1 MKNKIKKIL
10 LISLMTV
17 SLCGC
22 SSSTKKNSNLLIV
35 TDKINNFQMH
45 DYKNSTEHIDQV
57 LSHGGHL
64 SILSAE
70 GSPKFVFDSDV
81 EKIDSSYGSTKINN
95 IKEQDQ
101 DKIISIIQ
109 KTDPSSNQID
119 LIETLNFTSN
129 WSSSYKKEDCK
140 VDFYLSGISTEGAL
154 DFSKVSSLE
163 NIDIEKTIEN
173 LNKKGVLP
181 KFDKNIRMYF
191 HDLGYIASATDK
203 RYLKNFLLELLKA
216 CGLNNSQIKFE
227 NNVNANN
234 ETYKLKTRVTTSFL
248 KEKDENN
255 VVSAENIDLKNSY
268 LEINTKFKKNSIEIL
283 NQETLNSQL
292 QELRKYLE
300 KNQNDNNITI
310 IGSTANDGSSQ
321 ENLKQ
326 LAYDRAVTLKKII
339 TNQGIISDERITC
352 IGVGSSSPFHKNEWE
367 DGKFNE
373 NVAATNRNCIIVSDN
388 NKVILSK
395 FNDIDMDN

>member
-70 GSPKFVFDSDV
+70 GKPNFYFDSDV
-81 EKIDSSYGSTKINN
+81 KKIDTSYGSTKINN
-95 IKEQDQ
+95 IKKQDQ

-109 KTDPSSNQID
+109 KTDPSTNQID
-119 LIETLNFTSN
+119 LIETLNFISN
-129 WSSSYKKEDCK
+129 WGSSYKKEDCK
-140 VDFYLSGISTEGAL
+140 VDLYLSGISTEGAL

-163 NIDIEKTIEN
+163 NIDIVKTIEN
-173 LNKKGVLP
+173 LNSNGVLP
-181 KFDKNIRMYF
+181 KFDKNIHMYF

-216 CGLNNSQIKFE
+216 CGLNNSQIKFQ

-283 NQETLNSQL
+283 NQETLNTQL

-300 KNQNDNNITI
+300 KNHDNITI

-321 ENLKQ
+321 ENLKE
-326 LAYDRAVTLKKII
+326 LAYDRAVALKKII
-339 TNQGIISDERITC
+339 TNKGIISDERITC

-367 DGKFNE
+367 DGGFNE

-388 NKVILSK
+388 NKEILSK
-395 FNDIDMDN
+395 FIDIDYVRE

>member
-10 LISLMTV
+10 LMSLISTV

-35 TDKINNFQMH
+35 TDKINNVQSH
-45 DYKNSTEHIDQV
+45 DYKNSREHIDQL

-64 SILSAE
+64 TLLSAE
-70 GSPKFVFDSDV
+70 GTPKVYFDSDV
-81 EKIDSSYGSTKINN
+81 EKIDTSYGSTKINN
-95 IKEQDQ
+95 IKKQDQ

-109 KTDPSSNQID
+109 KTDPSTNQID
-119 LIETLNFTSN
+119 LIETLNLISN

-140 VDFYLSGISTEGAL
+140 VDLYLSGISTEGAL

-163 NIDIEKTIEN
+163 NIDIVKTIEN
-173 LNKKGVLP
+173 LNNKGVLP
-181 KFDKNIRMYF
+181 KFDKNICMYF
-191 HDLGYIASATDK
+191 NDLGYIASATDK
-203 RYLKNFLLELLKA
+203 RYLKDFLLQLLKA
-216 CGLNNSQIKFE
+216 CGLNNSQIKFQ

-300 KNQNDNNITI
+300 KNQNDNITI
-310 IGSTANDGSSQ
+310 VGSTANDGSSHK
-321 ENLKQ
+321 NLKQ
-326 LAYDRAVTLKKII
+326 LSIDRAIALKKII
-339 TNQGIISDERITC
+339 INQGIISAERITC

-367 DGKFNE
+367 DGEFNE

-395 FNDIDMDN
+395 FIDYVKE